1 MVRTFETHKIRK
13 YQELTGTG
21 WTFTPFDGDKKGPK
35 LCGSDSKLLGKLS

>member
-21 WTFTPFDGDKKGPK
+21 WTFTSFDGASCI
-35 LCGSDSKLLGKLS
+35 L